1 MVEAVKEVEVVD
13 DLAKP
18 FLDLAEGL
26 EAARLNGVPEE
37 TWEALL
43 ETNVFLWKYM
53 TVQLPKLTDGEIP
66 PETAELITRITDF
79 MNKASATLLAQRDD
93 ELIRKMVQLNLNMC
107 DQILRLREAAAA

>member
-1 MVEAVKEVEVVD
+1 MVEALREIEVVD

-53 TVQLPKLTDGEIP
+53 KVQLPKLADGDIP
-66 PETAELITRITDF
+66 AETADLIQRITDF
-79 MNKASATLLAQRDD
+79 MNKASATLLARRDD
-93 ELIRKMVQLNLNMC
+93 DLIRKMVQLNLNMC
-107 DQILRLREAAAA
+107 DQILRLRDAAAA

>member
-1 MVEAVKEVEVVD
+1 MSSTRPDSEFVD

-43 ETNVFLWKYM
+43 ETNVFMWKYM
-53 TVQLPKLTDGEIP
+53 SSQLPRMSSQSL
-66 PETAELITRITDF
+66 PEETRALLGRITEF
-79 MNKASATLLAQRDD
+79 MSKAST
-93 ELIRKMVQLNLNMC
+93 
-107 DQILRLREAAAA
+107 

>member
-1 MVEAVKEVEVVD
+1 MGKVGPDSEIVD

-43 ETNVFLWKYM
+43 ETNVFMWKYM
-53 TVQLPKLTDGEIP
+53 SAQLPRMSNQGLP
-66 PETAELITRITDF
+66 PDTRDLLKRITDF
-79 MNKASATLLAQRDD
+79 MNRASASLVGQRDD

-107 DQILRLREAAAA
+107 DQILRLRGAK